1 MRISDWSSDVCS
13 SDLLD
18 VGGIGDQPIARHQG
32 RQTGKDRQHRVKSDT
47 GRNDGKIVLRNLV
60 LYAQQDIA
68 PPACRDLSRPGGN
81 SPAPVLLFRL
91 WIAHPATPRLS
102 RFLLPPR
109 RHPCPL
115 FRWSRRSE
123 ERRGGQECVSSVRSR
138 WAPEH

>member
-47 GRNDGKIVLRNLV
+47 GRNGGKIVLRNLV

-68 PPACRDLSRPGGN
+68 PPACRDLSRPGGK
-81 SPAPVLLFRL
+81 SPAPVLPFRP
-91 WIAHPATPRLS
+91 WQIGRASCR
-102 RFLLPPR
+102 
-109 RHPCPL
+109 
-115 FRWSRRSE
+115 
-123 ERRGGQECVSSVRSR
+123 ERVGPYVLILGVAVSLTK
-138 WAPEH
+138 